1 MSQDRVIVKG
11 MLGVQDFVNLALRV
25 MVPPLEVKEVW
36 E

>member
-1 MSQDRVIVKG
+1 MVKG
-11 MLGVQDFVNLALRV
+11 MLGVKIFVNLALRV